1 MTKLGLS
8 FEELKVHNPE
18 IIMLSMPAF
27 GAVGPWATY
36 RGYGSTVEQGAGLS
50 IGQDNTV
57 AELIKLRD
65 DLKKQVDEQAGSI
78 KQLKEHMN
86 TLNGRIVEL
95 EGEKEEGQ
103 LMIKELKE
111 IKSLITPFLLL
122 KMHIKIK

>member
-1 MTKLGLS
+1 MVDLSHEKEVRAKETIQKLKLK
-8 FEELKVHNPE
+8 FEFV
-18 IIMLSMPAF
+18 AAG
-27 GAVGPWATY
+27 GAGC
-36 RGYGSTVEQGAGLS
+36 GLS

-103 LMIKELKE
+103 LMIK
-111 IKSLITPFLLL
+111 S
-122 KMHIKIK
+122 

>member
-1 MTKLGLS
+1 M
-8 FEELKVHNPE
+8 
-18 IIMLSMPAF
+18 
-27 GAVGPWATY
+27 
-36 RGYGSTVEQGAGLS
+36 EQGAGLS

-103 LMIKELKE
+103 LMIK
-111 IKSLITPFLLL
+111 S
-122 KMHIKIK
+122 